1 MTVVFREFALVI
13 MNAVCQA
20 SELACIVA
28 GTETDIVK
36 NTITFMEITD
46 ATMYQIV
53 SQQGMHF
60 LKDNQDLMGT
70 TFGMLR
76 RACNLLNSIVEKEEC
91 KKTFLKN
98 IGNLMNLTLSH
109 YVSCSGLDICDIQLC
124 FRWIQEWP

>member
-1 MTVVFREFALVI
+1 MI

-28 GTETDIVK
+28 GTETDIIK

-76 RACNLLNSIVEKEEC
+76 RACNLLNSIVEREEC

-109 YVSCSGLDICDIQLC
+109 YVSARGPFFI
-124 FRWIQEWP
+124 